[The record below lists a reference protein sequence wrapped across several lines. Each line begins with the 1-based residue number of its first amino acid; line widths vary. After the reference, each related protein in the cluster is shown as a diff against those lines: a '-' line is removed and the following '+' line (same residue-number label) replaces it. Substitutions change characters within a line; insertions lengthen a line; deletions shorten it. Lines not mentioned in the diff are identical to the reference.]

1 MQICFDSPVCVGF
14 VIWTSHFSK
23 IIQLYL
29 AVSKNEHLFVGGI
42 YSASEL
48 QNLPMWKS
56 SKKKW
61 WLICKMHFFQTLLI
75 LGSLLLWSV
84 FEVRKALHINTEP
97 SEEIKIRVERTEGK
111 KTRVLGKWRQP
122 AIDSRVTLKNTCE
135 NQCLVLAH
143 CLYIMKRLT
152 HRSALI
158 LLRHSH
164 IK

>member
-1 MQICFDSPVCVGF
+1 MVEYFLWYILYPCHTVQICFDSPVCVGF

-111 KTRVLGKWRQP
+111 KKHVFL
-122 AIDSRVTLKNTCE
+122 ANED
-135 NQCLVLAH
+135 NQ
-143 CLYIMKRLT
+143 
-152 HRSALI
+152 RSI
-158 LLRHSH
+158 QEWH
-164 IK
+164 